1 MNHFSVLVMLF
12 SASLSLQG
20 CKADPPEEA
29 SEEKPLT
36 AQPVSVQASADPVKP
51 DMVRIPGGTFMMG
64 DIFNEGDEKEKPAR
78 NVTLSD
84 YQLAKRELTVAEFA
98 AFVTATGY
106 KTTAEVDGFSNV
118 FTNGGFGEM
127 PGVNWRC
134 DAQGVLR
141 TADTWNHPVLHVSWT
156 DAVQYCNWLSVQ
168 LGLQPV
174 YGLDTIETEATPEM
188 KRQLG
193 DRVKLDD
200 ANKQINPNLKAFRQV
215 YVMNPKANGY
225 RLPTEAEWEYAARSG
240 GKNYRFAW
248 GSGPQPKGNVADAA
262 AVRQGAAKSAAFPDY
277 DDGFAFTAPVGEFP
291 QGELVL
297 GLVQPLQR
305 DGRGQFCRSAVGYL
319 PDHPRWWLARRGSEP
334 AEYRPQRQC
343 AGGTRRY
350 AGLQAG
356 AKYREKINFETGFNT
371 LTDSF
376 LCVSKG
382 TIRLKLKKY

>member
-36 AQPVSVQASADPVKP
+36 AEPVSVQASADPVKP

-200 ANKQINPNLKAFRQV
+200 ANKQINPNLKAFQQV

-277 DDGFAFTAPVGEFP
+277 DDGFAFTAPVGEFS
-291 QGELVL
+291 QGELGLFDMTGNVWEWCWDWYSPYSAMAEANFAGPQL
-297 GLVQPLQR
+297 GTYRIIRGGGWRGAAANLR
-305 DGRGQFCRSAVGYL
+305 NTGRNANVPEARGAMLGFR
-319 PDHPRWWLARRGSEP
+319 LAQNIGKR
-334 AEYRPQRQC
+334 
-343 AGGTRRY
+343 
-350 AGLQAG
+350 
-356 AKYREKINFETGFNT
+356 
-371 LTDSF
+371 
-376 LCVSKG
+376 
-382 TIRLKLKKY
+382 